1 MKFIAVKELDT
12 KYLIVNCVQFCGAFR
27 DDVISPEKRFSYLIS
42 AIKALDILKF
52 NVSKKSGDERIK
64 ENEEYYSQ
72 FRADMKQY
80 FLVDIHCEDYYV
92 KERELYEKYDVLYFD
107 FNSIWKSSQVLE
119 VEKSREKELK
129 DFVYQMIN
137 RISVLKSTHEKY
149 KTRGFNNL
157 ASSILKDE
165 EEIFQ
170 IDDKVFFEQF
180 EQYLKPGV
188 KYFEHQ
194 KKLLAKYF
202 NTRISTKIS
211 SYSLNN
217 PYSNDKNYSMAMFW
231 EPRVGKTMPTIGI
244 LINRLMKSENYSG
257 HKSNVSLVVAPLRTI
272 KTAWEDTFA
281 EFYDVPEIQVIN
293 CTGFSV
299 EEFVNVLLSAEKI
312 AEKINKKIILLV
324 NYEKLGRINAE
335 FVKNN
340 LANIQLNTLVLD
352 ESHKIKDPKTN
363 VHKNIFKMFKNNN
376 CKIILTGTPFGNTFE
391 DVFYQ
396 LQLLYKVPFGCET
409 IGEFCMLFGS
419 FNYRTKKYELR
430 SVSEFM
436 DKLRTYANCLR
447 QEDVGIIM
455 PRVIQKNIQL
465 SAENREKYAKI
476 ALSAINSVFVEDEN
490 GKTVEID
497 TKGVLAL
504 ITKLR
509 QTSSGFYLLNGET
522 VQLGEFEKWMY
533 VYSLLEETTEKTI
546 VVCTFKEEYNIV
558 QKICKELNKTCK
570 FLTGDDF
577 NIEETNFDV
586 IVANPKAASLGLD
599 LSECRLLIYP
609 SYTYSMIEDKQMQN
623 RVVNIN
629 SEEPAQIIYV
639 YHANTIDMIIRDRI
653 EGKHKNLKEIM
664 EGGKAGMVKL
674 AGLTENDF
682 Q

>member
-1 MKFIAVKELDT
+1 MKFIAVKELDD
-12 KYLIVNCVQFCGAFR
+12 KFIIVNCIKFTGSFANLEQLE
-27 DDVISPEKRFSYLIS
+27 PEKKFFYLIS
-42 AIKALDILKF
+42 AIKSLDIIKF
-52 NVSKKSGDERIK
+52 NISKKSGDERIK
-64 ENEEYYSQ
+64 ENELFYQQ
-72 FRADMKQY
+72 FKTDMKEF
-80 FLVDIHCEDYYV
+80 FLSEFD
-92 KERELYEKYDVLYFD
+92 YEKEKELADKYNEFYFD
-107 FNSIWKSSQVLE
+107 FKFFWRYSE
-119 VEKSREKELK
+119 VIEVDKTCENELK
-129 DFVYQMIN
+129 HFVYEIIN
-137 RISVLKSTHEKY
+137 KLSVMKSAHEKY
-149 KTRGFNNL
+149 KTRGFNKL
-157 ASSILKDE
+157 ASITLKDE

-170 IDDKVFFEQF
+170 IDESVFHEQF
-180 EQYLKPGV
+180 GKYLKPGI
-188 KYFEHQ
+188 KYFDHQ

-202 NTRISTKIS
+202 NTRVSAKIS

-217 PYSNDKNYSMAMFW
+217 PYSNEKNYSMALFW

-244 LINRLMKSENYSG
+244 IINRLLKPENYSG
-257 HKSNVSLVVAPLRTI
+257 HKSNVSLVIAPLRTI

-281 EFYDVPEIQVIN
+281 DFYDVPEIQVIN
-293 CTGFSV
+293 CTGFSI
-299 EEFVNVLLSAEKI
+299 EEFVQVLLSAEKI
-312 AEKINKKIILLV
+312 SEKIGKKIVLIV
-324 NYEKLGRINAE
+324 NYEKIGRINSE
-335 FVKNN
+335 FVNNN

-363 VHKNIFKMFKNNN
+363 VNQNIFKMFKNNN

-391 DVFYQ
+391 DVYYQ
-396 LQLLYKVPFGCET
+396 LQLLYKVPFGCAT
-409 IGEFCMLFGS
+409 ISEFCMLFGS
-419 FNYRTKKYELR
+419 FNYRTKKYELN

-436 DKLRTYANCLR
+436 DKLKVYANCLR

-455 PRVIQKNIQL
+455 PRVIQRSVNL
-465 SAENREKYAKI
+465 SAENRTKYAKI
-476 ALSAINSVFVEDEN
+476 ALSAINTVFVNDEDGNE
-490 GKTVEID
+490 VEID

-509 QTSSGFYLLNGET
+509 QVSSGFYILNGET
-522 VQLGEFEKWMY
+522 IQLGEFEKWMY

-586 IVANPKAASLGLD
+586 IIANPKAASLGLD

-674 AGLTENDF
+674 AGLTPDDF